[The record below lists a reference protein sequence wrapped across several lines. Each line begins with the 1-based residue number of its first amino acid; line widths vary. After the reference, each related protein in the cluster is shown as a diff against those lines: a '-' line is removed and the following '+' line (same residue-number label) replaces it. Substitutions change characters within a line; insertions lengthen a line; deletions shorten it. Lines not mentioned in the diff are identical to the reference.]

1 MSERNHIPWDRRP
14 LTAMDF
20 AITTAIG
27 VFLITLASG
36 GLFFFLLRGDG
47 DGGAAAP
54 PPPAVNQSAPQAEA
68 QPTPGPT
75 TEVEVEVSEAVSR
88 GAALFEEKCVGCHT
102 IGRGPTVGPDLEGVV
117 ESRERDWLLEW
128 IQNPD
133 EMLAAGDPLAVQM
146 LEEWNNLAMPD
157 LEITAEGA
165 SDILA
170 YIQQESGGAPEPE
183 TAEEP
188 APADPEPTPELS
200 TTSIEGDA
208 EIGED
213 LFMGRMALTEGGPAC
228 ISCHEVSGLGAL
240 GGGTLGPDL
249 TAVADRLGPQGLNA
263 SFRTLPFPSMQPIYA
278 DRPLTDVEV
287 AHLTAFFMHTGAPTS
302 AEKDYTFVLI
312 GIAGLVV
319 ATPITHLIWRHRLKG
334 VRRPLL
340 GR

>member
-1 MSERNHIPWDRRP
+1 MTKRNHIPWDKRP

-20 AITTAIG
+20 AVTTAIG
-27 VFLITLASG
+27 VFLIVLASG

-47 DGGAAAP
+47 NDGAAAP
-54 PPPAVNQSAPQAEA
+54 PPQAVNQIAPQAET

-75 TEVEVEVSEAVSR
+75 TEAVVGGSEAISR
-88 GAALFEEKCVGCHT
+88 GAALFEEKCVACHT

-133 EMLAAGDPLAVQM
+133 EMLAEGDPLASQM

-157 LEITAEGA
+157 LEITEEGA

-170 YIQQESGGAPEPE
+170 YIQQESGGVPEPQ

-188 APADPEPTPELS
+188 APAEPEPTQELS
-200 TTSIEGDA
+200 TASIEGDA
-208 EIGED
+208 DIGED
-213 LFMGRMALTEGGPAC
+213 LFVGRTALTDGGPAC
-228 ISCHEVSGLGAL
+228 ISCHEVSDLGAL
-240 GGGTLGPDL
+240 GGGTLGPNL
-249 TAVADRLGPQGLNA
+249 TDVADRLGPQGLTA
-263 SFRTLPFPSMQPIYA
+263 SLQSLPFPSMQPIYA

-287 AHLTAFFMHTGAPTS
+287 AHLTAFFMQTEAPAT
-302 AEKDYTFVLI
+302 AETNYTFVLI

-319 ATPITHLIWRHRLKG
+319 ATPITHLIWRHRFKG
-334 VRRPLL
+334 VRKPLV